1 MKQQIR
7 GLEESI
13 RKLTRLFEKSV
24 APSFPSCETINRI
37 SMYNTSKTN
46 RDSQPQPLHGMTMNS
61 YLGQIPPLA
70 SLLDRSVPLD
80 MVVSSKF
87 LLGQFD
93 PYTNHLTFLDGQSG
107 ATLGPPRGTP
117 IVANII
123 GQSRYAYA
131 EPTISN
137 YPPSYLTPQQ

>member
-1 MKQQIR
+1 
-7 GLEESI
+7 
-13 RKLTRLFEKSV
+13 
-24 APSFPSCETINRI
+24 
-37 SMYNTSKTN
+37 
-46 RDSQPQPLHGMTMNS
+46 MTMNS

-93 PYTNHLTFLDGQSG
+93 PYTNHLTFLDGQSE

-123 GQSRYAYA
+123 GQSRYTYA
-131 EPTISN
+131 EPTISH
-137 YPPSYLTPQQ
+137 YAPSYLTPQQ